1 MQNPNG
7 CFGTND
13 AITHE
18 QMVTMLWRFT
28 KYKDIDMSVGDDTN
42 ILSYNDAFNVAEYA
56 ISAMQ
61 RA

>member
-1 MQNPNG
+1 
-7 CFGTND
+7 
-13 AITHE
+13 
-18 QMVTMLWRFT
+18 MLWRFT